1 MFKKIFLEPVE
12 KIIFLAAI
20 CFTAITIFIAIYIA
34 SDILVVISVLLTVLL
49 LMMQRMIMS
58 GSWYF
63 RKAEIH
69 ELIVKKSDW
78 WSGRIKALAF
88 RLLSDKRNKYYW
100 LSYLKI
106 KDVPVIVAT
115 DPSVIGSMDSM
126 PNEFMIVS
134 GDSSD
139 VSKGDLKVHI
149 GSSQC
154 MQPYFMNVI
163 HFRNSNFYFQLE
175 YKSGGSTQSLDRND
189 IVLEIKRGS
198 PFMLNETFNEILF
211 LQSVSKP
218 NVKMIEI
225 DLSSMMAAFSSD
237 DTRIDNLKDL
247 LNFIWKIRRIT
258 MGKPVGVKLT
268 KYNRGCLS
276 DLCSAINKS
285 LTIPDFI
292 TLSEEFYKSFLCH
305 PANEGKKQDDFFAN
319 VSKVLRMHKLDEE
332 VKIIAEGTIKSG
344 FDLYKSFAL
353 GVSAWFLASGFYTRS
368 MNDKYILSDKYI
380 AREELLNSC
389 FEFMKLG
396 GYVET
401 WQIEP
406 YFLYKKDIKG
416 KHESL
421 HDLYF
426 QTAGGFSSA
435 SIKHFNLN

>member
-12 KIIFLAAI
+12 KIVFLAAV
-20 CFTAITIFIAIYIA
+20 CLTAFTIFIAVYIA
-34 SDILVVISVLLTVLL
+34 SDILVVISVLLTVFVLV
-49 LMMQRMIMS
+49 MQRIIMS
-58 GSWYF
+58 ESWYF
-63 RKAEIH
+63 RKADIH

-78 WSGRIKALAF
+78 WSRSIKAFAF

-100 LSYLKI
+100 LSYLKV
-106 KDVPVIVAT
+106 KNVPVVVAT
-115 DPSVIGSMDSM
+115 DPSAIKSMDST
-126 PNEFMIVS
+126 PDEFMIVS

-139 VSKGDLKVHI
+139 VSKRDLRVHI

-163 HFRNSNFYFQLE
+163 HFRNSSFYFQLE
-175 YKSGGSTQSLDRND
+175 LNNAVSTQVIDRND
-189 IVLEIKRGS
+189 IVLEIKRGC
-198 PFMLNETFNEILF
+198 PFMLDESFNEDLF
-211 LQSVSKP
+211 LQTALKP
-218 NVKMIEI
+218 GVKMIEI
-225 DLSSMMAAFSSD
+225 DLSSMMAGFSSED
-237 DTRIDNLKDL
+237 IRIDSLKDL
-247 LNFIWKIRRIT
+247 LSFIWKIRRIT
-258 MGKPVGVKLT
+258 MGKPVGIKLT

-285 LTIPDFI
+285 ITIPDFI
-292 TLSEEFYKSFLCH
+292 TLSEEFYKSFQFH
-305 PANEGKKQDDFFAN
+305 PSNEGKKKDEFFAN

-332 VKIIAEGTIKSG
+332 VKVIAEGTIESG

-353 GVSAWFLASGFYTRS
+353 GVSAWFLTSGFYTRS

-396 GYVET
+396 GYNET

-406 YFLYKKDIKG
+406 YFLYKKDVKG